1 MSTRLTGRVAVVV
14 GAGSSA
20 EGFGPGNG
28 EAAAL
33 AYARDGARI
42 AAVDMNAAAAGRT
55 AQQVMAEGGSALAI
69 AADASSAE
77 AVAAMI
83 AQVLAAYGRIDILHN
98 NVGIE
103 QLGGPVETP
112 EEAWDRVHAVNLK
125 SVFLACK
132 HAIPVMER
140 QGGGVITNISSI
152 ASVRWTG
159 ISYLAYSS
167 SKAALNQVTRTIARQ
182 YAARRIRCNA
192 ILPGYLDTPHI
203 RTLYAHLDAEAFAA
217 TQRERDAQ
225 CPMGHQ
231 GSAWDVAH
239 AAVFLASDE
248 ARYITGNLLVV
259 DGGVSL

>member
-1 MSTRLTGRVAVVV
+1 MSTRLAGRVAVVV

-20 EGFGPGNG
+20 EGFGPSNG

-33 AYARDGARI
+33 AYARDGALI

-55 AQQVMAEGGSALAI
+55 AQQVMAEGGRAVAI
-69 AADASSAE
+69 AADASSAA

-159 ISYLAYSS
+159 ISYLAYAPRRPRS
-167 SKAALNQVTRTIARQ
+167 TR
-182 YAARRIRCNA
+182 
-192 ILPGYLDTPHI
+192 
-203 RTLYAHLDAEAFAA
+203 
-217 TQRERDAQ
+217 
-225 CPMGHQ
+225 
-231 GSAWDVAH
+231 
-239 AAVFLASDE
+239 
-248 ARYITGNLLVV
+248 
-259 DGGVSL
+259 